1 MNIQS
6 QTSHQPRPVVNHNSL
21 LTPEEAARYLQL
33 QPQTLARW
41 RSTKK
46 YPLVHI
52 KIGKNIRYRLSDL
65 DLFIE
70 TNVITNG

>member
-1 MNIQS
+1 MNTQF
-6 QTSHQPRPVVNHNSL
+6 QTLHSPRSVVAPSSL

-41 RSTKK
+41 RCTKK
-46 YPLVHI
+46 YPLAHV